1 MIKFLLSKSV
11 HKLFKNYV
19 DNFPHLTNFVQ
30 VYTTNTIEIL
40 SQQGNDQFYC
50 NFALVKFYS
59 LGVSARK

>member
-19 DNFPHLTNFVQ
+19 DNFPHLTNFVRVS

-40 SQQGNDQFYC
+40 SQQVTT
-50 NFALVKFYS
+50 NFIAICFGQIL
-59 LGVSARK
+59 